1 MKSPNAWIEVP
12 ELEFEISASGKR
24 VIDTVYNHISGAIFE
39 LTRHAALVCDWYF
52 EITAQA
58 SSRTSIDSSLRG
70 CGTSRPQMCYCR
82 CLNASRRKKSW
93 RR

>member
-39 LTRHAALVCDWYF
+39 LTRHAALVCDP
-52 EITAQA
+52 
-58 SSRTSIDSSLRG
+58 SNL
-70 CGTSRPQMCYCR
+70 
-82 CLNASRRKKSW
+82 K
-93 RR
+93 